1 MTIALPELPRA
12 ASYSLRPV
20 KGASSILRPA
30 FGGPRLPL
38 ARKGDHWAID
48 VDVGGLEPNCG
59 AALVADLV
67 RAAGETVSLALP
79 PLGTDAALVADP
91 AVYGAGQAGSLLTV
105 DGLPVGYSVRK
116 GRFFSIITGARRYVY
131 IITAPVVANG
141 AGRATLAIWPM
152 LRAPPA
158 DNDVVEFRA
167 PRIEGFI
174 DDGGAFETGIL
185 PMSTP
190 KSFTI
195 EERA

>member
-1 MTIALPELPRA
+1 MPIDLPQLPRDA
-12 ASYSLRPV
+12 GYAMRPV
-20 KGASSILRPA
+20 RAATSILRPA

-48 VDVGGLEPNCG
+48 VDVGGLEPVCG

-79 PLGTDAALVADP
+79 SMGADALLAADP
-91 AVYGAGQAGSLLTV
+91 AVFGAGQAGSLLTV

-116 GRFFSIITGARRYVY
+116 GRMLSIIISGRRYVHMVT
-131 IITAPVVANG
+131 TAVVADG

-152 LRAPPA
+152 LRAQPA
-158 DNDVVEFRA
+158 NDDVVELRA
-167 PRIEGFI
+167 PRIEGFVE
-174 DDGGAFETGIL
+174 DGGAFETGLL
-185 PMSTP
+185 PITTP
-190 KSFTI
+190 KGFTI